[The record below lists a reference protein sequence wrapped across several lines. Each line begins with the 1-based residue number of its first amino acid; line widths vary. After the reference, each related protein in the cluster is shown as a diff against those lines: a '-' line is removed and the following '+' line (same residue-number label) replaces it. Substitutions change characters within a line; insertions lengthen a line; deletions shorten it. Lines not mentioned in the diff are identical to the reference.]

1 MGIELV
7 KATIQQKVVVKHL
20 LELYKYD
27 FSEFDNEDVDEQGVY
42 GYTYLDNY
50 WTEPDE
56 RFPFL
61 VKVDGKYAGFALI
74 RKIKKGSEFYYSMA
88 EFFILKKYR
97 KKGIGKQVAFQLF
110 NLFPGIWEVAEI
122 EENISAQK
130 FWRKVISEYTNN
142 DFNEFEKDD
151 WQVHIQT
158 FHILTNISIPEL
170 LIVGNHL
177 KCIV

>member
-1 MGIELV
+1 MEIQVLKV
-7 KATIQQKVVVKHL
+7 SIQQKIVVKHL

-27 FSEFDNEDVDEQGVY
+27 FSEFDNVDVDEQGSY

-74 RKIKKGSEFYYSMA
+74 RKIKKGIDFYYSMA
-88 EFFILKKYR
+88 EFFIMKKYR
-97 KKGIGKQVAFQLF
+97 KNGIGRHAAFQLF
-110 NLFPGIWEVAEI
+110 NIFSGHWEVAEI
-122 EENISAQK
+122 EENLSAQK

-142 DFNEFEKDD
+142 DYKEFEKDD
-151 WQVHIQT
+151 WKGPIQT
-158 FHILTNISIPEL
+158 FIS
-170 LIVGNHL
+170 
-177 KCIV
+177 